1 MKADQ
6 VKTMQQELEERFQ
19 KLNIETAW
27 LEGEEGQIGDTLRAL
42 LPVTKTGDHVLL
54 EVMVTRLDEDMVL
67 LDLFI
72 SLIMEVGPG
81 YEALKET
88 MLDWNLDSPIGAFGI
103 YRPGRTF
110 YHRYTF
116 PFPCDA
122 LPEEL
127 ASQAA
132 YLIDRCYD
140 VVAAVF
146 PEAVRISGHA

>member
-1 MKADQ
+1 MQAEQ
-6 VKTMQQELEERFQ
+6 VKAMQEDLEARFR
-19 KLNIETAW
+19 KLNVETAW
-27 LEGEEGQIGDTLRAL
+27 LKGEEGQIGDTLRAL
-42 LPVTKTGDHVLL
+42 LPVTKAGEHVLL
-54 EVMVTRLDEDMVL
+54 EVMVTQLDEDMHL

-72 SLIMEVGPG
+72 SLIMQVGPG
-81 YEALKET
+81 YEQLKEA

-116 PFPCDA
+116 PFPCSA

-127 ASQAA
+127 ATQAS
-132 YLIDRCYD
+132 YLIDRCYE

-146 PEAVRISGHA
+146 PEAVRISGHT

>member
-1 MKADQ
+1 MEAEQ
-6 VKTMQQELEERFQ
+6 VEVMQKELEARFQ

-27 LEGEEGQIGDTLRAL
+27 LSGEENQIGDTLRAL

-54 EVMVTRLDEDMVL
+54 EVMVTQLDEDMHL

-81 YEALKET
+81 YEQLKDA

-103 YRPGRTF
+103 YRPGKTF

-116 PFPCDA
+116 PFPCSA

-127 ASQAA
+127 ATEAA

-146 PEAVRISGHA
+146 PEAVRISGHS

>member
-54 EVMVTRLDEDMVL
+54 EVMVTRLDEDMDL

-140 VVAAVF
+140 VVATVF
-146 PEAVRISGHA
+146 PEAVRISGHS

>member
-1 MKADQ
+1 MEAEQ
-6 VKTMQQELEERFQ
+6 VKAMQKELEARFR

-27 LEGEEGQIGDTLRAL
+27 LKGEEGQIGETLRAL
-42 LPVTKTGDHVLL
+42 LPVTKAGDHVLL
-54 EVMVTRLDEDMVL
+54 EVMVTGLDEDMHL

-81 YEALKET
+81 YAELMEA
-88 MLDWNLDSPIGAFGI
+88 MQDWNVDSPIGAFGI
-103 YRPGRTF
+103 FRPSRLF

-116 PFPCDA
+116 PFPRNA

-140 VVAAVF
+140 VVATVF
-146 PEAVRISGHA
+146 PEAVRISGHS